1 MATTRRRA
9 GSAST
14 SLSDR
19 EWRIVEAM
27 YRLMPEGPRTVT
39 YEDIVVKAWELDPDQ
54 FGLRGYSDKY
64 PDASDV
70 HKPLYNTLKS
80 RGWVQTGARGQKK
93 FTLTPS
99 GWERAQSIFSSRETR
114 GDASGRAA
122 RATEEELR
130 HLERTAAAALYL
142 EGKQNEILDTDFF
155 AFYRT
160 SVRAGAQEFEGR
172 LSQVRSALEDAARK
186 QMPGASEFLQID
198 QFLRKKFAELI
209 SAKSERKK
217 RGA

>member
-1 MATTRRRA
+1 VPARRRDTS
-9 GSAST
+9 SAEP
-14 SLSDR
+14 LSDR

-27 YRLMPEGPRTVT
+27 YRLMPDGPRTVT
-39 YEDIVVKAWELDPDQ
+39 YEDIVVKAWELYPDM
-54 FGLRGYSDKY
+54 FGLRGYSDRY

-80 RGWVQTGARGQKK
+80 RGWVKTGPRGQKK
-93 FTLTPS
+93 FSLTPTA
-99 GWERAQSIFSSRETR
+99 WERAHSLFSSRERR

-130 HLERTAAAALYL
+130 YLERTAAVGLYF
-142 EGKQNEILDTDFF
+142 EGKRDEILDTDFF

-172 LSQVRSALEDAARK
+172 LSQVRLALEDAVAK
-186 QMPGASEFLQID
+186 QVPGASELLEVD
-198 QFLRKKFAELI
+198 AFLREEFAELI
-209 SAKSERKK
+209 TAKSERRK